1 MDEIER
7 AINYV
12 KSQLT
17 RYYVCRLEMSDRH
30 FDFNGYFDST
40 YTDDIIKSLRDE
52 GYEVTKSYN
61 KHDDITLCV
70 MNTEH

>member
-40 YTDDIIKSLRDE
+40 YTDDIIESLRNE

-70 MNTEH
+70 TNTTA